1 MRVGRGRGWV
11 CRVKTRRTLTPLR
24 IHRIIHIALQIIRI
38 RLGRIM
44 LALLLL
50 LRIRGSVDLRLG
62 LGTMRLSRNVRLR
75 WDMWLRELTLLPPL
89 TLALRKL
96 GRGREL
102 GLLDLELGLGGRR
115 RVLGLSRVLLFI
127 LHRRELTRD

>member
-1 MRVGRGRGWV
+1 MRVGRGRGCV

-24 IHRIIHIALQIIRI
+24 IHRIIHIALQIIRL
-38 RLGRIM
+38 RRARIM

-50 LRIRGSVDLRLG
+50 IRIRGCVNLRLS
-62 LGTMRLSRNVRLR
+62 LGRNVRLR

-89 TLALRKL
+89 RLGLRKL

-102 GLLDLELGLGGRR
+102 GLLNLELGLGGRG
-115 RVLGLSRVLLFI
+115 RVLGLSRVLLFV
-127 LHRRELTRD
+127 LHRRELSRD